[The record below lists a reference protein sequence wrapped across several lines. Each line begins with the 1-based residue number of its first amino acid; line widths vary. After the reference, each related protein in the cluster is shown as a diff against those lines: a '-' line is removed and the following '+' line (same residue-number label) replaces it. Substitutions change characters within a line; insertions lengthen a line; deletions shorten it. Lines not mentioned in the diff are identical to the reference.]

1 MYFSKAFIPT
11 LKEAPS
17 DMDNVS
23 AKLMVRSGM
32 IRKLASGFFELLPTG
47 LKTLENVIE
56 IIREEMNE
64 IDGQEVRLP
73 LLLPKDLWLETGR
86 WNVYGKE
93 LFRLKDRKDTEFCLA
108 PTHEEGITNMV
119 RNDVK
124 SYRQLPLMLYQFG
137 MKFRDEMRPR
147 FGVMRAREFM
157 MKDAYSFHVDETD
170 MEKYYKRVYEA
181 YEKICKRCGFKY
193 RVVEASSGAIGGSF
207 SHEFMVLAE
216 TGEEEIAWCNCGYGA
231 NSEKAECV
239 RPEKTPSSEQMLNIE
254 EVLTPNIGSVEDV
267 AKFLSSTKEKFVKT
281 MIYIADGHPLAVLVR
296 GDHDVNESKL
306 QTLLGCNE
314 LELATPAVI
323 EEVTGAKVGFAGPVN
338 FKKQIK
344 IVADYAV
351 ENIVNAVVGANKDDK
366 HIKNVNINRDF
377 KADVIAD
384 LRTVGKGDI
393 CSRCKKEKLQ
403 FSRGIE
409 MGHIFKLGTKYSKSM
424 NATYLDDQGKDNFI
438 VMGCYGIGV
447 TRILAATIEQ
457 SYDENGIIWPVS
469 LAPYKVSIVPV
480 DFKNEEIKKVAE
492 EIYKQ
497 LKKDKI
503 EVLLDDRD
511 ERVGIKFKDADL
523 MGIPFRITIGEKHL
537 KDGNTEFKARKDDK
551 SKAEIIKVE
560 QIVEYVKSKIQES
573 LKHE

>member
-17 DMDNVS
+17 DMDNIS

-47 LKTLENVIE
+47 LKTLENVIT
-56 IIREEMNE
+56 IIREEMDN

-73 LLLPKDLWLETGR
+73 LLLPKDLWIETGR

-93 LFRLKDRKDTEFCLA
+93 LFRLKDRKDAEFCLA
-108 PTHEEGITNMV
+108 PTHEEGITNVV
-119 RNDVK
+119 RNDVS

-137 MKFRDEMRPR
+137 MKFRDEIRPR

-157 MKDAYSFHVDETD
+157 MKDAYSFHTDEAD
-170 MEKYYKRVYEA
+170 LEKYYKRVYEA
-181 YEKICKRCGFKY
+181 YENICKRCGFKY
-193 RVVEASSGAIGGSF
+193 RVVEASSGAIGGNF
-207 SHEFMVLAE
+207 SHEFMVLAD
-216 TGEEEIAWCNCGYGA
+216 TGEEEIAWCSCGYGA
-231 NSEKAECV
+231 NSEKAECIKYEKKENSEPM
-239 RPEKTPSSEQMLNIE
+239 PEME
-254 EVLTPNIGSVEDV
+254 EVFTPNIGSVADV
-267 AKFLSSTKEKFVKT
+267 AKFLSSTERKFIKT
-281 MIYIADGHPLAVLVR
+281 MIYVADGAPVAVLVR

-306 QTLLGCNE
+306 QSLLGCNE
-314 LELATPAVI
+314 LELASPEI
-323 EEVTGAKVGFAGPVN
+323 IQEVTGAKVGFAGPVN
-338 FKKQIK
+338 LKKQVK
-344 IVADYAV
+344 ILADYAV
-351 ENIVNAVVGANKDDK
+351 GNIVNAVIGANKDDK

-377 KADVIAD
+377 KADITAD
-384 LRTVGKGDI
+384 IRTVLKGDI
-393 CSRCKKEKLQ
+393 CPRCKKEKLQ

-409 MGHIFKLGTKYSKSM
+409 IGHVFKLGTKYSKSM
-424 NATYLDDQGKDNFI
+424 KATYLDAQGKENFM

-480 DFKNEEIKKVAE
+480 DFNNEAIKKTAE

-511 ERVGIKFKDADL
+511 ERAGIKFKDADL
-523 MGIPFRITIGEKHL
+523 MGIPFRITVGEKNL
-537 KDGNTEFKARKDDK
+537 KDGNVEFKARKDDK
-551 SKAEIIKVE
+551 TKAEIIKTDK
-560 QIVEYVKSKIQES
+560 IVEYIKSKIQES
-573 LKHE
+573 LKNG